1 MISLWIETKV
11 KGQPL
16 KIFEGFNENLFRALK
31 PPVMSLDVLR
41 FDGCKIG
48 DQIHLSVGALG
59 ITQPWISIITEVH
72 RDDHECYFV
81 DEGKQLPTPF
91 FTWKHT
97 HRIRKFDDYHS
108 LIIEDIQYTCRP
120 QFLEKVLSPLLKF
133 QFSLRSSVY
142 LKFFS

>member
-11 KGQPL
+11 KGQPEV
-16 KIFEGFNENLFRALK
+16 IFDRFDEQLFKALK
-31 PPVMSLDVLR
+31 PPGMTLDVLR
-41 FDGCKIG
+41 FDGCQIG
-48 DQIHLSVGALG
+48 DQIHLCVGLLG
-59 ITQPWISIITEVH
+59 ITQPWVSVITEVK
-72 RDDHECYFV
+72 RDPQECYFV
-81 DEGKQLPTPF
+81 DEGRKLPTPF
-91 FTWKHT
+91 FTWRHA
-97 HRIRKFDDYHS
+97 HRIRKFDDQHS